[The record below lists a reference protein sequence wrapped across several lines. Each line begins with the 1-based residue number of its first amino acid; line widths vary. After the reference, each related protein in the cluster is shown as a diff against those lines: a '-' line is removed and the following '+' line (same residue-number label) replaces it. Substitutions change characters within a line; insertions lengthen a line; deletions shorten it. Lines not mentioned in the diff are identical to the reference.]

1 MITFKEK
8 FSDKKALYECLGNFM
23 KIAKKPQ
30 PVNLP
35 AKVGGGS
42 YIPSV
47 SSPSSLVWDPSKS
60 GGGIAIT

>member
-1 MITFKEK
+1 
-8 FSDKKALYECLGNFM
+8 M

-30 PVNLP
+30 PVSLP

-42 YIPSV
+42 YIPPV
-47 SSPSSLVWDPSKS
+47 TSSSSLVWDPSKS

>member
-1 MITFKEK
+1 
-8 FSDKKALYECLGNFM
+8 M

-30 PVNLP
+30 PASLP

-42 YIPSV
+42 YIPPV
-47 SSPSSLVWDPSKS
+47 SSSTSLVWDPSKS